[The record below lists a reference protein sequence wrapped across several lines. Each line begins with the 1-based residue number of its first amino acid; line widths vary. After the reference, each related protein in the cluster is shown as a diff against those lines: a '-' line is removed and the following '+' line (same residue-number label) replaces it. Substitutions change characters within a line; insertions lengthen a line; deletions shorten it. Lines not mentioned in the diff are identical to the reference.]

1 MIMEAYLSLA
11 LKEIKQLKSGDNFTL
26 EDLFKNYEWRS
37 LDIMKRTIL
46 ERMFL
51 HAIESGEAQG
61 VKLLNKNHEGQQLYQ
76 KE

>member
-1 MIMEAYLSLA
+1 MEAYLSLA

>member
-1 MIMEAYLSLA
+1 MEAYLSLA
-11 LKEIKQLKSGDNFTL
+11 LKEIKQLKSGENFTL

-37 LDIMKRTIL
+37 LDIMKRTTL

-61 VKLLNKNHEGQQLYQ
+61 VKLLNKNNEGKQVYQ
-76 KE
+76 KI